1 MYIVYL
7 QCERKKKQVWQETL
21 VWVRKSWVDFFSF
34 PFHSFYS
41 AEFVK
46 SNHKYHFNGFHMF
59 MFWICMWFSPN
70 FVQNVEIST
79 DQKNSNNPILNQRL
93 LINPFFRWNKVRN
106 ERVLS
111 LITEEDLI
119 AFSLASSSPYELL
132 IILKFLR
139 NILKLALNFLSNL
152 QNLEFTKEMQ
162 LYCLFE
168 EAS

>member
-1 MYIVYL
+1 
-7 QCERKKKQVWQETL
+7 
-21 VWVRKSWVDFFSF
+21 
-34 PFHSFYS
+34 
-41 AEFVK
+41 
-46 SNHKYHFNGFHMF
+46 
-59 MFWICMWFSPN
+59 MWFSPN

-79 DQKNSNNPILNQRL
+79 DQKNPNDPILNQRL
-93 LINPFFRWNKVRN
+93 LINPFFRWNKLRN

-119 AFSLASSSPYELL
+119 AFSLASSSSYELL